1 MWTEGCQVF
10 FLGVLVS
17 EIPLLLFFC
26 LNPPTPQITMD
37 NSDMSNQLHEFL
49 KAERLS
55 GLCSEEEGEGR
66 KKVQLSGLGL
76 GGDAQ
81 SQGGIRSLETETS

>member
-1 MWTEGCQVF
+1 
-10 FLGVLVS
+10 
-17 EIPLLLFFC
+17 
-26 LNPPTPQITMD
+26 
-37 NSDMSNQLHEFL
+37 MSNQLHEFL

-66 KKVQLSGLGL
+66 KKAQLFGLGL

-81 SQGGIRSLETETS
+81 SQGGIRSLERETS